1 VASVVTIAFIPR
13 EIACDSCLALALVAA
28 APKNEPTSK
37 GQHHAP
43 TSDGADANTA
53 IAVSTRCDDIAFA
66 TLRTLRAPVAA
77 RARLE
82 TYSSSDRADSE
93 SLDPSSFARAT
104 SRGATQDA
112 QRASSSS
119 SSPFSRSSGAS
130 SARGIDRRRASPS
143 AGSHSS
149 PPSDVERTRRAR
161 RDGDGRARARRR
173 RERQVRA
180 VLPRASERD
189 GARGAVFRS

>member
-119 SSPFSRSSGAS
+119 SPFSRSSGAS